1 MKCLICNKDCKNL
14 EAHIRRLHKISREE
28 YSKQFSY
35 NGPFMIPMSDEA
47 KAKMIAKKK
56 GKTPWNKGL
65 TKETDSRVKGRKGWK
80 MTKEQRDLVSKRT
93 KEAMQRPEVKE
104 KLKYICYNFKSNTPE
119 VKAKVSK
126 ASRQNWKDD
135 NYAAKC
141 ANNRFGKKTKYNN
154 IVFRSKIEAAYAKY
168 MDEHTIKYEYEKH
181 LFEYE
186 LNGVLHNYRPDFY
199 LPEYDTFLEVKSR
212 INKEDKLVLT
222 KLNALRKQGKRILL
236 VDSTMLNKLIY
247 IL

>member
-1 MKCLICNKDCKNL
+1 MKCLICDKEYKNL
-14 EAHIRRLHKISREE
+14 EAHIRKLHKISREE
-28 YSKQFSY
+28 YSKRFNY

-56 GKTPWNKGL
+56 GKPSWNKGL
-65 TKETDSRVKGRKGWK
+65 TKEIDSRVKGRKGWK

-104 KLKYICYNFKSNTPE
+104 KLKYICYNFHAERPE
-119 VKAKVSK
+119 VKAKISAAV
-126 ASRQNWKDD
+126 RNNWKD
-135 NYAAKC
+135 NKYAAKC
-141 ANNRFGKKTKYNN
+141 ANNRFGKKTEYNN

-168 MDEHTIKYEYEKH
+168 MDEHSIKYEYEKH

-212 INKEDKLVLT
+212 INKEDKLVLI

>member
-1 MKCLICNKDCKNL
+1 MKCLICSKECKNL
-14 EAHIRRLHKISREE
+14 EAHIRKLHKISREE
-28 YSKQFSY
+28 YSKRFNY
-35 NGPFMIPMSDEA
+35 DGPFMIPMSDEA

-56 GKTPWNKGL
+56 GKPSWNKGL

-80 MTKEQRDLVSKRT
+80 MTEEQKALVSKRT
-93 KEAMQRPEVKE
+93 KEAMQRPEIKE
-104 KLKYICYNFKSNTPE
+104 KLGKVALNFHTERPE
-119 VKAKVSK
+119 VRAKISI
-126 ASRQNWKDD
+126 ASRQRWKD
-135 NYAAKC
+135 NEYAKKC
-141 ANNRFGKKTKYNN
+141 SQNQFGKKTEYNN

-168 MDEHTIKYEYEKH
+168 MDEHNIKYEYEKH

-199 LPEYDTFLEVKSR
+199 LPEYKTFLEVKYR
-212 INKEDKLVLT
+212 INDNDELVFT
-222 KLNALRKQGKRILL
+222 KLKALNQQGKRILL